1 MPEPVK
7 LGFFGPMKTLESATW
22 DVEKLPGGGLR
33 AWIDHQPMRG
43 VTPAAIRWWF
53 ENIDTRTTY
62 NGSDFNGPKVPAYRY
77 WHPFDH
83 IRVRWVKKVPGADG
97 RIGPGSIIHIE
108 ETIGGRYPVDAKAR
122 VSRFD
127 DEAFNFDLLVGG
139 IAPGRRGPAP
149 LVALGRGFAVS
160 YPGDPQ
166 RAHQAH
172 RRAADTDRPAR
183 HVYRCHGAPLGSAQ
197 RRGKRRNR
205 EILTRPLRARKRR
218 VKFSKRRNFHRGDCR
233 GCGTA
238 RTSPGSGRTSYT
250 TASAV
255 LQAPSKT
262 YCWRTPCWRV

>member
-139 IAPGRRGPAP
+139 IAPVGEVLHLWSPSDAGLQFRTQVTLSARIKLIGGLLTRIA
-149 LVALGRGFAVS
+149 
-160 YPGDPQ
+160 
-166 RAHQAH
+166 
-172 RRAADTDRPAR
+172 RRAMFTDAMVRHWVVHNVEESGETEKFLPALYA
-183 HVYRCHGAPLGSAQ
+183 HANG
-197 RRGKRRNR
+197 
-205 EILTRPLRARKRR
+205 E
-218 VKFSKRRNFHRGDCR
+218 
-233 GCGTA
+233 
-238 RTSPGSGRTSYT
+238 
-250 TASAV
+250 
-255 LQAPSKT
+255 
-262 YCWRTPCWRV
+262 